1 MALTLRHWIA
11 IAALGCAAVAV
22 AYLPPDPGSSDPR
35 LPAEEQ
41 RRTAL
46 SSIESALR
54 RANQLSVILRERDE
68 ALALLHRAPGSA
80 RSPVF
85 VDAGRA
91 RRFER
96 YIVEAAATLAP
107 LDSAVTLAVSLV
119 PNESVTGEGQRLFF
133 NRLWYAFPEG
143 TDGRT
148 CLVIVPEGT
157 AQSIGEPNDASSVL
171 GPCAYYAAFGQPG
184 PGIEAW
190 LATVNYYPAQEADW
204 VSPRPRHPGPS
215 ADDLSELTLP
225 QLLGGGLTFATRQG
239 ISLPA
244 AGCAAGRRERCTAA
258 LSVAPWYRRF
268 LDEPHTADKPGWL
281 GASSDQS
288 WYLADLVR
296 DMGRDRFA
304 QFWRSSL
311 PRDSAFAQAFGMSVE
326 EWTHQ
331 WLVQRYPDVR
341 VGPAIRVTSVLLGFL
356 AAGMLVAGGAYY
368 ATRRQIG

>member
-35 LPAEEQ
+35 FPAEGQ

-46 SSIESALR
+46 TSIETALR

-68 ALALLHRAPGSA
+68 ALALLHRAPRSA

-96 YIVEAAATLAP
+96 YIVDAAATLAP
-107 LDSAVTLAVSLV
+107 LDSAITLAVSLV
-119 PNESVTGEGQRLFF
+119 PNQAVTREGQSLFF

-157 AQSIGEPNDASSVL
+157 LARLGEQNAASSLL
-171 GPCAYYAAFGQPG
+171 GPCAFYAAFGQPG

-190 LATVNYYPAQEADW
+190 LAAVNYYPAQEADW
-204 VSPRPRHPGPS
+204 VSARPRSPDPT
-215 ADDLSELTLP
+215 ADDLSKLTLP
-225 QLLGGGLTFATRQG
+225 QLLESGLMFAARQG
-239 ISLPA
+239 MSLPA
-244 AGCAAGRRERCTAA
+244 AGCAAGRRERCNAA
-258 LSVAPWYRRF
+258 LGVTPWYRRF
-268 LDEPHTADKPGWL
+268 LDEAHTADKPGWL
-281 GASSDQS
+281 GGTSDQS

-296 DMGRDRFA
+296 EMGRDRFGR
-304 QFWRSSL
+304 FWRSPL
-311 PRDSAFAQAFGMSVE
+311 PRDSAFVEVYDMPIE
-326 EWTHQ
+326 EWTHR
-331 WLVQRYPDVR
+331 WLAERHPDVL
-341 VGPAIRVTSVLLGFL
+341 VGPAIRVTSALLGL
-356 AAGMLVAGGAYY
+356 VASAMLVAGGAYY
-368 ATRRQIG
+368 AARRQIG